1 MKIISGTLKGRTIL
15 STKENSYRPTT
26 GKVKEAIFSIL
37 SSGQFINEETGESV
51 LKDATTIDLFGGTGA
66 LTFEAISRGAARGII
81 IENNINNVKTLEL
94 NTKRLGLQ
102 SHIQIIKASATALP
116 PATTKCSI
124 AFIDP
129 PFNKELISTPI
140 AELTNK
146 GWLTNSA
153 LLVIESHEKEQYDLG
168 QGYSLLFSRNY
179 GKAVLNIY
187 RNKCST
193 S

>member
-1 MKIISGTLKGRTIL
+1 MKIISGILKGRTIL

-37 SSGQFINEETGESV
+37 ASGQFTNV
-51 LKDATTIDLFGGTGA
+51 LKDAITIDLFGGTGA

-102 SHIQIIKASATALP
+102 GRVQIIKASATALP
-116 PATTKCSI
+116 SAITKCSI

-129 PFNKELISTPI
+129 PFNKELISSPV
-140 AELTNK
+140 AELSNK
-146 GWLTNSA
+146 GWLTDQA
-153 LLVIESHEKEQYDLG
+153 LLVIESHEKDHYDLG
-168 QGYSLLFSRNY
+168 PGYSLLFSRNY

-187 RNKCST
+187 RLCM
-193 S
+193 